1 MTATLLWALLGL
13 VFAGLIVVVTL
24 KTQPA
29 ALGPQAT
36 RLLVT
41 GVALAAYFGVLPL
54 AHHVPALSNPV
65 RLRIIAWAV
74 PIAGGLAVLY
84 FTWRVLQNWRSE
96 LHGLV
101 RGVLELLLIVALAV
115 LARLCFTL

>member
-1 MTATLLWALLGL
+1 MAGALLWALLGL
-13 VFAGLIVVVTL
+13 VFAGLIAVLTV

-36 RLLVT
+36 RLLFII
-41 GVALAAYFGVLPL
+41 VALAAYFGVLPM
-54 AHHVPALSNPV
+54 ARHVPALSNPV

-74 PIAGGLAVLY
+74 PIAG
-84 FTWRVLQNWRSE
+84 S
-96 LHGLV
+96 
-101 RGVLELLLIVALAV
+101 LAV

>member
-1 MTATLLWALLGL
+1 MTATLLWAFLGL
-13 VFAGLIVVVTL
+13 VFAGLIAVVTL
-24 KTQPA
+24 KTRPA
-29 ALGPQAT
+29 ALGLQAT

-41 GVALAAYFGVLPL
+41 GIALAAYFGVLPL
-54 AHHVPALSNPV
+54 AQHVPALSNPV